1 MLSFKTVIVLTSGL
15 FTVLPGLGVS
25 QQLGVH
31 GRTFYKLSNSSLVGS
46 VKLARK
52 VKDSLGCSFLC
63 LEHGPFVCL
72 SFNFGKANESGY
84 YTCQLS
90 NSERYLEPHK
100 VQEQPSYDYYG
111 TTAEVSNKL
120 TICKTGNL
128 SLLNPKTT
136 TVKPV
141 IWFAVFFFLYI
152 PSPFEFFAGRCRHK
166 QIFLF
171 RIFGL
176 VKVA

>member
-1 MLSFKTVIVLTSGL
+1 MPCSLCRINVQHAFVQNHHCFDEWPLHGAPRPWRQSTIRRTWQDILQTIKQF
-15 FTVLPGLGVS
+15 PGW
-25 QQLGVH
+25 
-31 GRTFYKLSNSSLVGS
+31 KCKINE
-46 VKLARK
+46 
-52 VKDSLGCSFLC
+52 DSLGCSFLC

-111 TTAEVSNKL
+111 TTAEVSYKL

-141 IWFAVFFFLYI
+141 IWFAVFFFPLY
-152 PSPFEFFAGRCRHK
+152 SFT
-166 QIFLF
+166 L
-171 RIFGL
+171 
-176 VKVA
+176 